1 MGQKTQLAAV
11 KDALKRESEGMQA
24 ILEGLNEQQREAVCV
39 VDRPVLVLAG
49 AGSGKT
55 RVLTHRLAYL
65 IEVCGVSPGAI
76 VAMTFTNKAAGEM
89 NGRVEELLNR
99 NTRSMWLGT
108 FHSLCARILRR
119 EPEAAGLDADF
130 TIYDADDQLSLIRQ
144 VLRDQEISERQFPPR
159 QVRARISSEKSRMV
173 DPVAFANRAGT
184 YYEQQLARTYR
195 QYQSALQQN
204 NAVDFDDLLM
214 LTVQAFREVPEVLA
228 KYQERFAHVLIDEYQ
243 DTNRPQY
250 LFARLLAEG
259 HGRIFVVGDDDQS
272 IYGWRGADLG
282 NILNFE
288 KDFPDA
294 SVIRLEQNYRSSQV
308 ILDAGNAV
316 IRNNVGRKGKELWTN
331 RGGGE
336 LIQVSSCADEVDEAQ
351 WIARELKRL
360 RATYTYGQVAVLYRT
375 NAQSRALEDGLR
387 FQAIPYVIVGGVRF
401 YERSEV
407 KDVLAYLRLIV
418 NPSDSISL
426 YRIVNTPRRGI
437 GKTSLARLESYSA
450 GEGIAPF
457 EAMSRV
463 TDVDGLTGRAKTA
476 MGGFYG
482 MMEGFRRRAEDEPAH
497 VLAERVVQETGYL
510 QTLEDLTPAETV
522 SRSENVQEL
531 LAAIEDFVHRSDP
544 PTLSAFLREV
554 ALITDVD
561 QWRDEADAVTL
572 MTLHSAKG
580 LEFPAVFMTG
590 LEEGLFPILRDQ
602 NDPVAEEAAVEE
614 ERRLFYVGVTRAQDR
629 LHLTHAAHR
638 RRYGGAAVNAE
649 SRFLREIPGNLV
661 VRGLASKKDV
671 SPPARVEK
679 TAAGAPFPVEAGNV
693 DREVPPTS
701 EPLNQSNDGDPFPM
715 EAGTAIIHPTLGR
728 GRILDRTGSG
738 PDTKLTV
745 TFQNGSTK
753 KLVVRFARL
762 RPG

>member
-1 MGQKTQLAAV
+1 M
-11 KDALKRESEGMQA
+11 
-24 ILEGLNEQQREAVCV
+24 
-39 VDRPVLVLAG
+39 
-49 AGSGKT
+49 
-55 RVLTHRLAYL
+55 
-65 IEVCGVSPGAI
+65 
-76 VAMTFTNKAAGEM
+76 
-89 NGRVEELLNR
+89 
-99 NTRSMWLGT
+99 
-108 FHSLCARILRR
+108 
-119 EPEAAGLDADF
+119 
-130 TIYDADDQLSLIRQ
+130 
-144 VLRDQEISERQFPPR
+144 
-159 QVRARISSEKSRMV
+159 
-173 DPVAFANRAGT
+173 
-184 YYEQQLARTYR
+184 
-195 QYQSALQQN
+195 
-204 NAVDFDDLLM
+204 
-214 LTVQAFREVPEVLA
+214 
-228 KYQERFAHVLIDEYQ
+228 
-243 DTNRPQY
+243 
-250 LFARLLAEG
+250 
-259 HGRIFVVGDDDQS
+259 GDDDQS

-336 LIQVSSCADEVDEAQ
+336 LIQVSSCADEVDEAL

-437 GKTSLARLESYSA
+437 GKTSLARLESYAA

-457 EAMSRV
+457 EAMSRAA
-463 TDVDGLTGRAKTA
+463 DVDGLTGRAKTA

-482 MMEGFRRRAEDEPAH
+482 MMEGFRRRTEDEPAH

-531 LAAIEDFVHRSDP
+531 LAAIEDFVHRSDA

-679 TAAGAPFPVEAGNV
+679 TTAGAPFPVEAGNV

>member
-1 MGQKTQLAAV
+1 
-11 KDALKRESEGMQA
+11 MQA
-24 ILEGLNEQQREAVCV
+24 ILEGLNEQQKEAVSV

-119 EPEAAGLDADF
+119 ESAAAGLDADF
-130 TIYDADDQLSLIRQ
+130 SIYDADDQLALMRQ

-173 DPVAFANRAGT
+173 DPAAFAKRAGN
-184 YYEQQLARTYR
+184 YYEQQVARIYR
-195 QYQSALQQN
+195 QYQSALQRN

-214 LTVQAFREVPEVLA
+214 LTVKVFREVPEVLA
-228 KYQERFAHVLIDEYQ
+228 KYQERFTHVLIDEYQ

-294 SVIRLEQNYRSSQV
+294 YVIRLEQNYRSSQV

-316 IRNNVGRKGKELWTN
+316 IRNNVGRKGKKLWTD
-331 RGGGE
+331 RDGGD
-336 LIQVSSCADEVDEAQ
+336 LIQVSSCADESDEAR
-351 WIARELKRL
+351 WIAHELKRL
-360 RATYTYGQVAVLYRT
+360 RTQYSYNQVAVLYRT

-401 YERSEV
+401 YDRLEV

-418 NPSDSISL
+418 NPGDSISF

-437 GKTSLARLESYSA
+437 GRTSLEKLESFA
-450 GEGIAPF
+450 TGEGMTPY
-457 EAMSRV
+457 EALSHANS
-463 TDVDGLTGRAKTA
+463 VDGLTARARRA
-476 MGGFYG
+476 MSEFHGLID
-482 MMEGFRRRAEDEPAH
+482 GFRRRLEEEPAH
-497 VLAERVVQETGYL
+497 LLAARVVRETGYL
-510 QTLEDLTPAETV
+510 QTLDDLTPAENV
-522 SRSENVQEL
+522 SRTENVQEL
-531 LAAIEDFVHRSDP
+531 LAAIEEFAQRSDVP
-544 PTLSAFLREV
+544 SLSAFLREV

-561 QWRDEADAVTL
+561 QWRDEAEAVTL

-580 LEFPAVFMTG
+580 LEFPAVFIAG

-602 NDPVAEEAAVEE
+602 DDPVAEAAAVEE

-638 RRYGGAAVNAE
+638 RRYGGSPVNAE
-649 SRFLREIPGNLV
+649 SRFLREIPGNLID
-661 VRGLASKKDV
+661 RGLAFKKDV
-671 SPPARVEK
+671 SPPDSVEK
-679 TAAGAPFPVEAGNV
+679 TTAGAPVPRRAGAAV
-693 DREVPPTS
+693 RKDPPTS
-701 EPLNQSNDGDPFPM
+701 EPMSKSNDGEPFPM